1 MREAES
7 AFCSMAEEDEL
18 DERANSWVV
27 ELRGRVVS
35 QRFLAAEVWKGN
47 GRKRCHRGE
56 KGEERRTDPLTDP

>member
-7 AFCSMAEEDEL
+7 ASCSMAEEDEL

-35 QRFLAAEVWKGN
+35 QKILGCRSLQ
-47 GRKRCHRGE
+47 GE
-56 KGEERRTDPLTDP
+56 WEEKMASR